1 MILGQTVWVQRE
13 DFVESCLHMDFRESS
28 EEVEGEKAV
37 QEVEVFQN
45 YSSLLLLPNGTF
57 PGRLGVS

>member
-1 MILGQTVWVQRE
+1 M
-13 DFVESCLHMDFRESS
+13 ESCLHMDFRESS